1 MANATRGGCTAA
13 ADRLAAFAGPAAL
26 AETTEFAAS
35 AEFAPATSSALAFG
49 LGIEGS
55 SRTARESFIALG
67 TETAQT
73 FATASAKTFATD
85 FTKSTFCGR
94 APSRTMVANS
104 IGSPQWLRE
113 QLGPHSQQGEYTAQK
128 ASWHWSIGHILLGT
142 LPWPFGLPLLK
153 PPY

>member
-35 AEFAPATSSALAFG
+35 AEFRSATSSASSFG

-55 SRTARESFIALG
+55 SRTARESFMASA
-67 TETAQT
+67 TETAE
-73 FATASAKTFATD
+73 TFATD